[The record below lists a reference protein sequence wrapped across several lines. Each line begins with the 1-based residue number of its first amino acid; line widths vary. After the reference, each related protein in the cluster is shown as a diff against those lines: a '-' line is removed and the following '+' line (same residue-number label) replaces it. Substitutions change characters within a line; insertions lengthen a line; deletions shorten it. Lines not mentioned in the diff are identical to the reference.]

1 MRIPK
6 GREILAAV
14 PALLD
19 KALAVQEPVVRAHV
33 ERLKKA
39 NPGNTPHDVV
49 AALERQYLAVVTS
62 MGAASG
68 AAAAAPA
75 VGTAVALPINVA
87 EVGGFLEATTLFV
100 LALAHIHGVE
110 IEDLERRRTVVL
122 AVLAGNRGTKI
133 VEKIAG
139 RIGPH
144 WARAIVKGIP
154 MESIRAINKVLGRNF
169 VTKQGTKQGI
179 LVLGRELPLG
189 IGFVFGGIGNAALG
203 YMAVRAARSAFGTP
217 PAKWQPPQPASDPV
231 GPRPTIAPA
240 GTGGSDALE

>member
-14 PALLD
+14 AALLD
-19 KALAVQEPVVRAHV
+19 KALAIQEPVVRAHV

-39 NPGNTPHDVV
+39 NPGETPQDVV
-49 AALERQYLAVVTS
+49 AALERQYLAAVTS

-133 VEKIAG
+133 VEKIAT
-139 RIGPH
+139 RLP
-144 WARAIVKGIP
+144 APR
-154 MESIRAINKVLGRNF
+154 
-169 VTKQGTKQGI
+169 VT
-179 LVLGRELPLG
+179 
-189 IGFVFGGIGNAALG
+189 
-203 YMAVRAARSAFGTP
+203 AVTVP
-217 PAKWQPPQPASDPV
+217 
-231 GPRPTIAPA
+231 
-240 GTGGSDALE
+240 